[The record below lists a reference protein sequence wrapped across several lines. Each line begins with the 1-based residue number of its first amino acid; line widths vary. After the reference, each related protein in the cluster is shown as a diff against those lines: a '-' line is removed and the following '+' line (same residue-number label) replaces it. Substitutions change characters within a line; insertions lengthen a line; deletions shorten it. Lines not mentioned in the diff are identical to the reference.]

1 MARVEMDGLS
11 ELMESLE
18 NIMDLPDDVQLDM
31 LNAEADVVVEAQKKE
46 IENLG
51 LEDTGQLK
59 QSIARTAKLQTNKT
73 DGMGRYLDIY
83 PQGTRED
90 GVRNAE
96 VGFIHEF
103 GAPHR
108 NIRASGWME
117 TANEKCA
124 TEAVEAAEEVY
135 NKFLEKNNL

>member
-1 MARVEMDGLS
+1 MARIEMDGLS
-11 ELMESLE
+11 ELMERLE
-18 NIMDLPDDVQLDM
+18 NIMDLPEDIQFDM
-31 LNAEADVVVEAQKKE
+31 LNAEADVVVEAQKQE
-46 IENLG
+46 IESMG

-59 QSIARTAKLQTNKT
+59 RSIARTTKLQTNRS
-73 DGMGRYLDIY
+73 DGIGVYLEVY

-108 NIRASGWME
+108 HIKASGWMDN
-117 TANEKCA
+117 ANEKCA

-135 NKFLEKNNL
+135 NKFLEDNNL